1 MRVLINL
8 ACHGCAM
15 LAYVLLWT
23 YSFSLYRH
31 WGGVITR
38 GIDIGMASRL
48 IFYVVVAINV
58 VVAVVPSRRVK
69 YGLAGLAGALILA
82 YLLPDYPL
90 RAPLFAVLATGTTGL
105 AVWCSGFKS
114 LPRQ

>member
-1 MRVLINL
+1 MPLVLNL
-8 ACHGCAM
+8 ACHSGAI

-38 GIDIGMASRL
+38 GIDIGMASQL
-48 IFYVVVAINV
+48 IFYVLVAINL
-58 VVAVVPSRRVK
+58 VVAVLPSRRVK
-69 YGLAGLAGALILA
+69 YALAVLAGALILA

-90 RAPLFAVLATGTTGL
+90 RAPLFAVLATGTTSL